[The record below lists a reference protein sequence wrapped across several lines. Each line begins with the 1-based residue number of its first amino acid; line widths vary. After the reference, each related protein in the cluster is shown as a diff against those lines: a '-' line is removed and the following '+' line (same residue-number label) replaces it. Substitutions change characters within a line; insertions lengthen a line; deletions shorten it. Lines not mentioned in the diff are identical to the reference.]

1 MIYFGYNVGFILVI
15 V

>member
-1 MIYFGYNVGFILVI
+1 MIYFGDSVGFILVT